1 MLECFFLV
9 TSIREGQIIV
19 HSHFC
24 RSLEGLVSS
33 MYVLLLTAEV
43 WLSSEEDKDSESDA
57 AQD

>member
-1 MLECFFLV
+1 M
-9 TSIREGQIIV
+9 
-19 HSHFC
+19 
-24 RSLEGLVSS
+24 SS